1 MKEIQMNKYYK
12 FLAYVVV
19 VILVNLVSSNLFFRI
34 DLTKDRIFS
43 ISKVSQQVVST
54 LSEPL
59 TIHCFFTQN
68 LPAPHNNTERYLRD
82 LLKEYA
88 IHGNKYFNYIFHDVD
103 VKDGEI
109 GGESNQNQEMAQNYG
124 IYPLQVQNIEQ
135 DEVKFQRAY
144 MGMVFIHG
152 DMIERIPAI
161 TDTEGLEYKITTTIQ
176 KMNNKIS
183 ALLRLPEKIQ
193 VKLILSSSLE
203 QVAPFMRI
211 EGLGEIPEKMKNAV
225 SELNEKTY
233 GKLEFIHMDP
243 TQNSDLEEQLNEYR
257 LMKLKWP
264 ELKDAF
270 GNDIPAGKGIAGLIL
285 EYGDK
290 VAQAQ
295 LIRAMEIPLIGAQ
308 YQLAE
313 IDELKEFIN
322 ESIEYLIDINEDIG
336 YLESQGTLLLLNPG
350 GPMAAQQ
357 PVQQPTLSNFYSLLS
372 QNYSVQQISL
382 EDEEIPESINC
393 LIIASP
399 KEEFSDYDLF
409 QIDQFLM
416 KGKSLAI
423 LIDSFNEIMPQQQ
436 QMQYFNQNQGPFYIP
451 INTGLEK
458 LLEHYGVSVN
468 DSYLL
473 DESCY
478 KQRMDERYGGGEQPI
493 YFAPIIMPPFINDD
507 LEFMK
512 NINGLIMLKI
522 SPLQADEEKINENN
536 LTLKQLFT
544 SSDKGWEMK
553 GRINLNPMFMQPPT
567 QEDQFQLFPLSYVLE
582 GEFPSY
588 FKGKPVP
595 EKPVEEE
602 AEIDENQQESQEKT
616 QEEEIPS
623 EETSKITKSIEIIEK
638 GRSGKV
644 FLIGTSEFLK
654 NNLIDEEGRS
664 PDAVFIL
671 NVLDYLNGRENIASM
686 RSKQQRISLLKN
698 TSGGTRTLLKT
709 FNIMGLPILVILAGI
724 MIWFRRKQR
733 KHQIQQQF
741 QK

>member
-1 MKEIQMNKYYK
+1 MKEIQMNKYYR

-19 VILVNLVSSNLFFRI
+19 VILVNLVSANLFFRV

-43 ISKVSQQVVST
+43 ISEVSQEVVST

-82 LLKEYA
+82 LLKEYS
-88 IHGNKYFNYIFHDVD
+88 IHGNQYFNYIFHDVNI
-103 VKDGEI
+103 KDGEA
-109 GGESNQNQEMAQNYG
+109 GGESDQNQEMAQNYG
-124 IYPLQVQNIEQ
+124 IYPLQVQNIEK

-211 EGLGEIPEKMKNAV
+211 EGLEEIPEKMETAV
-225 SELNEKTY
+225 TELNEKNY
-233 GKLEFIHMDP
+233 GKLEFNYMNP
-243 TQNSDLEEQLNEYR
+243 TENPSLEEKLSEYR
-257 LMKLKWP
+257 LMKLEWP

-270 GNDIPAGKGIAGLIL
+270 GNEIPAGQGIAGIVL

-290 VAQAQ
+290 VTETQ
-295 LIRAMEIPLIGAQ
+295 LIRAMEIPLLGSQ

-313 IDELKEFIN
+313 IDDLKEFIN
-322 ESIEYLIDINEDIG
+322 ESIEYLIDINENIG
-336 YLESQGTLLLLNPG
+336 YLESQGTLLLFNPG
-350 GPMAAQQ
+350 GPMAQQ
-357 PVQQPTLSNFYSLLS
+357 MQQPTLSNFYNLLS
-372 QNYSVQQISL
+372 QNYSVKQINL
-382 EDEEIPESINC
+382 NDEEIPESINC
-393 LIIASP
+393 LVIASP

-423 LIDSFNEIMPQQQ
+423 LVDRFNEIMPQQQQ

-458 LLEHYGVSVN
+458 LLEHYGISVSN
-468 DSYLL
+468 SYLL

-493 YFAPIIMPPFINDD
+493 YFAPIITPPYINDD
-507 LEFMK
+507 LDFMK

-522 SPLQADEEKINENN
+522 SPLQLDEEKIKENG
-536 LTLKQLFT
+536 LTAKQLFT
-544 SSDKGWEMK
+544 STDKAWETK
-553 GRINLNPMFMQPPT
+553 GRINLNPIFMQPPT
-567 QEDQFQLFPLSYVLE
+567 QEEEFQRFPLSYILE

-588 FKGKPVP
+588 FSGKPIP
-595 EKPVEEE
+595 EKPVEETDE
-602 AEIDENQQESQEKT
+602 DSVDQQENQEKA
-616 QEEEIPS
+616 QDQEIPP
-623 EETSKITKSIEIIEK
+623 EETEKITKSVELIEK
-638 GRSGKV
+638 GRPGKV
-644 FLIGTSEFLK
+644 FLIGTAEFLK

-671 NVLDYLNGRENIASM
+671 NVLDYLNGRENIAAM
-686 RSKQQRISLLKN
+686 RSKQQRISLLKE

-724 MIWFRRKQR
+724 FIWIRRKQR
-733 KHQIQQQF
+733 KHQIQQEF

>member
-19 VILVNLVSSNLFFRI
+19 VILVNLVSMNLFFRI
-34 DLTKDRIFS
+34 DLTKDRIYS
-43 ISKVSQQVVST
+43 ISKVSQQVVAT

-82 LLKEYA
+82 LLMEYA

-103 VKDGEI
+103 VKDGET
-109 GGESNQNQEMAQNYG
+109 GGETNQNQEMAQNYG

-144 MGMVFIHG
+144 MGLVIIHG

-211 EGLGEIPEKMKNAV
+211 EGLEKIPEKMESAV

-233 GKLEFIHMDP
+233 GRLEFDYIDP
-243 TQNSDLEEQLNEYR
+243 TQDPSLEEQLSRYR
-257 LMKLKWP
+257 LMKLEWP

-270 GNDIPAGKGIAGLIL
+270 GKDIPAGKGIAGLIL
-285 EYGDK
+285 EYGEK
-290 VAQAQ
+290 VAETQ
-295 LIRAMEIPLIGAQ
+295 LIQAMEIPLLGPQ

-313 IDELKEFIN
+313 IDDLKEFIN
-322 ESIEYLIDINEDIG
+322 ESIEYLININENIG
-336 YLESQGTLLLLNPG
+336 YLESQGTLPLFNPD
-350 GPMAAQQ
+350 GPMAQQQMQQ
-357 PVQQPTLSNFYSLLS
+357 PALSNFYSLLS
-372 QNYSVQQISL
+372 QNYSVQQINL

-416 KGKSLAI
+416 KGKTLAV
-423 LIDSFNEIMPQQQ
+423 LIDRFNEIMPQQQ

-468 DSYLL
+468 NSYLL

-493 YFAPIIMPPFINDD
+493 YFAPIILPPYLNDD
-507 LEFMK
+507 LGFMK

-522 SPLQADEEKINENN
+522 SPLQANEEKIEENN
-536 LTLKQLFT
+536 LTIKELFT

-553 GRINLNPMFMQPPT
+553 GRINLNPMFIQPPA
-567 QEDQFQLFPLSYVLE
+567 QEDQSQQFPLSYVLE

-588 FKGKPVP
+588 FKGKPIP
-595 EKPVEEE
+595 ERPVEEE
-602 AEIDENQQESQEKT
+602 EEIGEEEQESQEKSQKAET
-616 QEEEIPS
+616 PS
-623 EETSKITKSIEIIEK
+623 EETRKITKSIEIIEK
-638 GRSGKV
+638 GRPGKV
-644 FLIGTSEFLK
+644 FLIGSSEFIK
-654 NNLIDEEGRS
+654 DNLIDEEGKS

-671 NVLDYLNGRENIASM
+671 NVLDYLNGRENIAVM
-686 RSKQQRISLLKN
+686 RSKQQQINLLKD
-698 TSGGTRTLLKT
+698 TSGGTKTFLKT

-724 MIWFRRKQR
+724 LIWLHRKQR

-741 QK
+741 HK

>member
-1 MKEIQMNKYYK
+1 MKEIQMNKYYR

-19 VILVNLVSSNLFFRI
+19 VVLINLVSANLFFRV
-34 DLTKDRIFS
+34 DLTENRIFS
-43 ISKVSQQVVST
+43 ISEVSQEVVAT

-88 IHGNKYFNYIFHDVD
+88 IHGNKYFNYIFHDVNI
-103 VKDGEI
+103 KDGEA
-109 GGESNQNQEMAQNYG
+109 GGESDLNQEMAQNYG
-124 IYPLQVQNIEQ
+124 IYPLQVQNIEK

-183 ALLRLPEKIQ
+183 ALLRLPKKIQ

-211 EGLGEIPEKMKNAV
+211 EGLEKIPEKMENAV
-225 SELNEKTY
+225 SELNEKNY
-233 GKLEFIHMDP
+233 GKLEFIFIDP
-243 TQNSDLEEQLNEYR
+243 TQDPSLEEQLSEYR
-257 LMKLKWP
+257 LMKLEWP

-270 GNDIPAGKGIAGLIL
+270 GNDIPAGSGIAGVVL
-285 EYGDK
+285 EYEDK
-290 VAQAQ
+290 VTEAQVIQ
-295 LIRAMEIPLIGAQ
+295 AMEIPLIGSQ

-313 IDELKEFIN
+313 IDDLKEFIN

-336 YLESQGTLLLLNPG
+336 YLESHGTLLLFNPG
-350 GPMAAQQ
+350 GPMAQQ

-372 QNYSVQQISL
+372 QNYSVKQINL
-382 EDEEIPESINC
+382 NDEEIPESINC

-399 KEEFSDYDLF
+399 KEEFSDYELF

-416 KGKSLAI
+416 KGKSIAI
-423 LIDSFNEIMPQQQ
+423 LVDRFNEIMPQQQ

-451 INTGLEK
+451 INTGLEN
-458 LLEHYGVSVN
+458 LLEHYGISVSN
-468 DSYLL
+468 SYLL

-493 YFAPIIMPPFINDD
+493 YFAPIITPPYINENLDFI
-507 LEFMK
+507 K

-522 SPLQADEEKINENN
+522 SPLQLDDEKIKENG
-536 LTLKQLFT
+536 LTTKQLFT
-544 SSDKGWEMK
+544 STDRAWETK
-553 GRINLNPMFMQPPT
+553 GRINLNPIFMQPPT
-567 QEDQFQLFPLSYVLE
+567 QEEEFKNFPLSYILE

-588 FKGKPVP
+588 FSGKPIP

-602 AEIDENQQESQEKT
+602 TEEGEEQTEDQEKAQT
-616 QEEEIPS
+616 EEIPS
-623 EETSKITKSIEIIEK
+623 EETGKIKQSVELIEK
-638 GRSGKV
+638 GRPGKL
-644 FLIGTSEFLK
+644 FLIGTAEFLK

-671 NVLDYLNGRENIASM
+671 NVLDYLNGRENIAAM
-686 RSKQQRISLLKN
+686 RSKQQRIRLLEDS
-698 TSGGTRTLLKT
+698 SGGTRTLMKT
-709 FNIMGLPILVILAGI
+709 FNIMGLPILVILVGI
-724 MIWFRRKQR
+724 FVWFRRKQR